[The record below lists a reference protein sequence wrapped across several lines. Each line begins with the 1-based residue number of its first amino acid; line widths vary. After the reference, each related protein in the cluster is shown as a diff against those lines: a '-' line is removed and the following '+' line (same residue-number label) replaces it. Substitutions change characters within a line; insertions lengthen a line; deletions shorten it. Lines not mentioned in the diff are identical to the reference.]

1 MFKGKLSDKNFT
13 GFVLM
18 SDGAGESFYR
28 NRERTLV
35 TILQDYMN
43 VARAQG
49 MRDQVQASLETLL
62 ETRIKEKTT
71 DDCSVIMLVKESA
84 DSLSESE

>member
-1 MFKGKLSDKNFT
+1 
-13 GFVLM
+13 
-18 SDGAGESFYR
+18 
-28 NRERTLV
+28 
-35 TILQDYMN
+35 
-43 VARAQG
+43 

-84 DSLSESE
+84 DSLSESEQKLKVKIENLIDKRAESED

>member
-1 MFKGKLSDKNFT
+1 
-13 GFVLM
+13 M

-43 VARAQG
+43 VARTGHAQLG
-49 MRDQVQASLETLL
+49 AGFLRNFARNTG
-62 ETRIKEKTT
+62 
-71 DDCSVIMLVKESA
+71 
-84 DSLSESE
+84 

>member
-1 MFKGKLSDKNFT
+1 MFTTSKDAPLSTKVFKGKLSDKNFT

-43 VARAQG
+43 VARTGHAQLG
-49 MRDQVQASLETLL
+49 AGFLRNFARNTG
-62 ETRIKEKTT
+62 
-71 DDCSVIMLVKESA
+71 
-84 DSLSESE
+84 

>member
-1 MFKGKLSDKNFT
+1 
-13 GFVLM
+13 M
-18 SDGAGESFYR
+18 S
-28 NRERTLV
+28 
-35 TILQDYMN
+35 
-43 VARAQG
+43 RAQG

-84 DSLSESE
+84 DSLSESEQKLKVKIENLIDKRAESED